1 MDGGEGGGAAG
12 DEEVEDAR
20 GGFDEVEG
28 GEGGEES
35 GEGVVVA
42 GGDLAAV
49 QVESL
54 ETCEGVVL
62 APILHFQRPKGRT
75 RVGEVTEGEDAALP
89 GTRNL
94 LNVGRFGQDRSDIL
108 RSHIAR
114 LHGSRVRLDP
124 LRDAFRSRPAHVNR
138 PDAVAKGGRLAE
150 GSGEPGGGGVGVE
163 PEVGVELV
171 LGELRQSW
179 LTRE

>member
-54 ETCEGVVL
+54 E
-62 APILHFQRPKGRT
+62 T